1 MALIWPIQKPGDAG
15 LTVQL
20 VQYLLGAHDLRV
32 SVDGAYGPRTAA
44 AVRDFQTRHRL
55 TPDGQVGQQTWPVLI
70 VPVRSGS
77 RGQAVHAV
85 QDASHTLDPHYQ
97 PKLALDGEF
106 GSHTD
111 AWVRH
116 YQGVVHA
123 LVDGE
128 VGLTTWNHLVKADR
142 AS

>member
-1 MALIWPIQKPGDAG
+1 MALVWPIQKPGDAG

-20 VQYLLGAHDLRV
+20 VQYLLRAHDLRV

-70 VPVRSGS
+70 VPVQSGS